1 VLAGSDEATALGS
14 GILAAVG
21 VGLHPNVNAAVQS
34 MTTTR
39 TLYEPNAE
47 GVARYETLYQTY
59 RTIYPALKSVFL
71 NAAQNEHKA
80 ND

>member
-1 VLAGSDEATALGS
+1 
-14 GILAAVG
+14 
-21 VGLHPNVNAAVQS
+21 

-39 TLYEPNAE
+39 TEYAPNPD

-71 NAAQNEHKA
+71 NAAANEHK

>member
-1 VLAGSDEATALGS
+1 
-14 GILAAVG
+14 
-21 VGLHPNVNAAVQS
+21 

>member
-1 VLAGSDEATALGS
+1 MLAGSDEATALGA

-21 VGLHPNVNAAVQS
+21 VGLHPNVDVAVKS

-39 TLYEPNAE
+39 TLYEPNPE

-71 NAAQNEHKA
+71 RASG